1 MDQKMSKTKEG
12 LTLKHFM
19 HFLLDPKNY
28 PNITY
33 GDHILSTY
41 SVIFGRF
48 KQMKTITKEGEKII
62 RMFL

>member
-41 SVIFGRF
+41 SAIFARF
-48 KQMKTITKEGEKII
+48 KHMKTITKEREKMM
-62 RMFL
+62 RMIL